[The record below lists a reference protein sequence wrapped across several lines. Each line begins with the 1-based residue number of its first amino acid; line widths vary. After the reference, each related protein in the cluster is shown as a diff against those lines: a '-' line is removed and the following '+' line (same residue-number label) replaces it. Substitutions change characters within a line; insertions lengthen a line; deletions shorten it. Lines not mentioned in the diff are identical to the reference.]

1 MSFGKRNVAPKP
13 EGPAQ
18 ANTCLTSDFTYRVA
32 QRNDRW
38 GICTLE
44 GQFLECDSRAE
55 ACDVAYAAA
64 ELLGV
69 RVEAEPLQHLNVGPR
84 PAIRQT
90 VKR

>member
-1 MSFGKRNVAPKP
+1 MSFGKRNGAPKP
-13 EGPAQ
+13 GEPAP
-18 ANTCLTSDFTYRVA
+18 ARARVTSDFTYRVA
-32 QRNDRW
+32 LRNDRW

-55 ACDVAYAAA
+55 ACDVANAAA

-69 RVEAEPLQHLNVGPR
+69 RVEAEPLQHLHAGPP

>member
-1 MSFGKRNVAPKP
+1 MSFGKRNGALKP
-13 EGPAQ
+13 EGRAPAK
-18 ANTCLTSDFTYRVA
+18 ARITSDFTYRVA

-55 ACDVAYAAA
+55 ACDVANAAA

-69 RVEAEPLQHLNVGPR
+69 RVEAEPLQQRGAAPCDPVNR
-84 PAIRQT
+84 
-90 VKR
+90 